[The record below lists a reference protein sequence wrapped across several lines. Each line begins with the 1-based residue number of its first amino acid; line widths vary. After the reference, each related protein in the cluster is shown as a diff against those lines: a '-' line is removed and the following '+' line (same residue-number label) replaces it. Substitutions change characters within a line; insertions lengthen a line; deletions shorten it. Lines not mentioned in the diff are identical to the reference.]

1 MKSVVKVD
9 GYTRRLNVFAFV
21 KLIRGATGESLAPAK
36 SRVDALLAGES
47 LEVAFSDSKDAA
59 GFCRAAAD
67 LGALATQ
74 FEINDDLVR

>member
-1 MKSVVKVD
+1 
-9 GYTRRLNVFAFV
+9 
-21 KLIRGATGESLAPAK
+21 
-36 SRVDALLAGES
+36 LLAGES

-59 GFCRAAAD
+59 GFCRAAAN